1 MPAHQISQL
10 CPLLSSAC
18 SVLQILP
25 LLLNM
30 TKCARFSLLFNH
42 YKLLLS
48 PLYYIL
54 VQLFFLSVCLWI
66 YI

>member
-1 MPAHQISQL
+1 MPAHQIPQL

-54 VQLFFLSVCLWI
+54 VQLFF
-66 YI
+66 